1 MIQPHHKLALYM
13 EGALGE
19 EFGKMGYGVLRYSPN
34 EIVCVIDSRHAGKS
48 VDDVVQL
55 AMPRDRTARP
65 SIPVVGTIGEAKAL
79 QANALVLGIAPPG
92 GLIPTEWYPTL
103 DEAAAS
109 GFLLVNGLHDQ
120 LAPRYGSDKVW
131 DIRVE
136 PAGLAPGHGE
146 ARHLPCRRLLM
157 IGTDMAV
164 GKMTAGLEIWK
175 LARERR
181 VPCEFVATGQIG
193 ITVTG
198 SGVPLDAVRVD
209 YSTGAIEREVL
220 AAARKLGVSLD
231 EPLGEGGS
239 DPLIIVEGQ
248 GALIHPGSTATLPL
262 LRGSCPTHLILCHR
276 AAMTTLRRQTD
287 INIPPLREYARLYE
301 DLAEACGTF
310 PRPKT
315 VALAIHTGGMTD
327 AEAQAFVEKFEAET
341 GWPTADPLRHGP
353 EKLLDAL

>member
-1 MIQPHHKLALYM
+1 M
-13 EGALGE
+13 
-19 EFGKMGYGVLRYSPN
+19 
-34 EIVCVIDSRHAGKS
+34 
-48 VDDVVQL
+48 
-55 AMPRDRTARP
+55 
-65 SIPVVGTIGEAKAL
+65 
-79 QANALVLGIAPPG
+79 
-92 GLIPTEWYPTL
+92 EWYPTL

-120 LAPRYGSDKVW
+120 LAPRYGTENVW

-136 PAGLAPGHGE
+136 PEGLAPGHGE

-175 LARERR
+175 LARERG
-181 VPCEFVATGQIG
+181 VPAEFVATGQIG

-209 YSTGAIEREVL
+209 FSTGAIEREVL
-220 AAARKLGVSLD
+220 RAFDRLTTSPPNPPPQD

-239 DPLIIVEGQ
+239 DGLIIVEGQ

-287 INIPPLREYARLYE
+287 IKIPPLREYAKLYE

-327 AEAQAFVEKFEAET
+327 DEASSFVEKFEAET

>member
-1 MIQPHHKLALYM
+1 MIQGHHKLALYM

-48 VDDVVQL
+48 VDDVVKL
-55 AMPRDRTARP
+55 AMPRDRTSRP
-65 SIPVVGTIGEAKAL
+65 AIPVVGTITEAKAFGG
-79 QANALVLGIAPPG
+79 NALVLGIAPPG
-92 GLIPTEWYPTL
+92 GLIPMEWYPTL
-103 DEAAAS
+103 DEAAAA

-120 LAPRYGSDKVW
+120 LAPRYGKENVW
-131 DIRVE
+131 DIRIE
-136 PAGLAPGHGE
+136 PEGLAPGHGE

-175 LARERR
+175 LARERG
-181 VPCEFVATGQIG
+181 VPAEFVATGQIG

-209 YSTGAIEREVL
+209 FSTGAIEREVL
-220 AAARKLGVSLD
+220 RAFDRLAAS
-231 EPLGEGGS
+231 PPS
-239 DPLIIVEGQ
+239 PPPLIIVEGQ

-287 INIPPLREYARLYE
+287 IKIPPLRDYAKLYE

-327 AEAQAFVEKFEAET
+327 EEAKAFVEKFEAET